1 MNTFTGAFL
10 ALGLTI
16 ALPVAVLA
24 QDGAAAPAAQSA
36 PAQPEATPAAAPSP
50 AAKERK
56 ICRTER
62 ATGSLTRQHRICMT
76 KAEWTELETA
86 THKGVGEM
94 QRGAAGGQCVS
105 ANPMT
110 RAC

>member
-1 MNTFTGAFL
+1 MKMFTGAFV

-36 PAQPEATPAAAPSP
+36 AQSAAAP
-50 AAKERK
+50 AATPTVAVKERK

-76 KAEWTELETA
+76 KAEWAELEA
-86 THKGVGEM
+86 STHRGVGQM

-105 ANPMT
+105 SNPMT
-110 RAC
+110 GAGC